1 MLLHFN
7 QQPSSSVCGVMVSID
22 AFQALDPGSI
32 PGIRIK
38 RSFLYL
44 HFFNPL
50 QNPLFSLKFQKS
62 KRKNN

>member
-1 MLLHFN
+1 
-7 QQPSSSVCGVMVSID
+7 
-22 AFQALDPGSI
+22 
-32 PGIRIK
+32 
-38 RSFLYL
+38 L